1 MKALPGPAQ
10 NLRNQAGALRQLATQ
25 RDAQEAID
33 RATVFELDGTEW
45 HNSAHLSEEG
55 GDIVRGLHGPEIVPP
70 HPITPMELIDDAC
83 AFEAIATKIA
93 GNSC

>member
-1 MKALPGPAQ
+1 VKALPGPAQ

-33 RATVFELDGTEW
+33 RATVFSIGITEW
-45 HNSAHLSEEG
+45 HNFAHTSEEG
-55 GDIVRGLHGPEIVPP
+55 GDIVMSPKGPEYRAP

-83 AFEAIATKIA
+83 AFESIANKIA
-93 GNSC
+93 VQ